1 MLDGGGPAC
10 SRPIRV
16 PKRMLM
22 NIVLVRKQNKNQ
34 KKSTTPAAAAAAFTE
49 EHSSPS
55 AFSLLSLHLTA
66 PGKVFFAPRTPTPP
80 RDTTHVREDHARR
93 NSDAVKLRRTTA
105 KKKKKKKTMT
115 TTCRYPRVCSLS
127 RFCPSALTGLE

>member
-1 MLDGGGPAC
+1 LFL
-10 SRPIRV
+10 SV
-16 PKRMLM
+16 NKT
-22 NIVLVRKQNKNQ
+22 KQNKTKN
-34 KKSTTPAAAAAAFTE
+34 KKSITPPAAAAAAFTE
-49 EHSSPS
+49 EHPSPS

-66 PGKVFFAPRTPTPP
+66 PRKVFFAPVPP

-105 KKKKKKKTMT
+105 KKEKTKKKKTTTT

-127 RFCPSALTGLE
+127 RFCPSALTTGLE

>member
-1 MLDGGGPAC
+1 MLDGGGPAG

-16 PKRMLM
+16 PTTMLM
-22 NIVLVRKQNKNQ
+22 NIVLVRKQNKTKN

-49 EHSSPS
+49 EHPSPS

-66 PGKVFFAPRTPTPP
+66 PGKVFFAPVPP
-80 RDTTHVREDHARR
+80 RDTTHVREDHAKR
-93 NSDAVKLRRTTA
+93 NSDAVQLRRTSA
-105 KKKKKKKTMT
+105 KKEKKKTTT